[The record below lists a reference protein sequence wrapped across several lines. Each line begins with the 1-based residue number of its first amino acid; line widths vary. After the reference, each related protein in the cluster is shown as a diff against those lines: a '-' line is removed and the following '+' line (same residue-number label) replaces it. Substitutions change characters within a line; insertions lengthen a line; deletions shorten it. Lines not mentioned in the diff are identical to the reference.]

1 MTKVRE
7 IEEAIEGLSPS
18 EVEQL
23 ASWFEA
29 RFQDHWDRQLD
40 ADSASGSLDALY
52 DHLVAEDGPKDR
64 VALDEFLDDQK
75 LS

>member
-1 MTKVRE
+1 MAKVRE
-7 IEEAIEGLSPS
+7 IGEAIESLSPK
-18 EVEQL
+18 EADQL

-40 ADSASGSLDALY
+40 ADAASGALDALY
-52 DHLVAEDGPKDR
+52 DHLVAEDGPKDQVR
-64 VALDEFLDDQK
+64 LDDSLDDPR